1 MKVREKCDVYS
12 FGVLALKVL
21 MGSHPRTL
29 ISNLT
34 SLVDQ
39 KIQHKD
45 VLDPRLSPP
54 TTQKIADELTSIVN
68 LALWCLHADPQS
80 RPTMHVASEL
90 LQMQAGDV

>member
-1 MKVREKCDVYS
+1 MEVTEKCEVYS
-12 FGVLALKVL
+12 FGVLALEVL
-21 MGSHPRTL
+21 MGSHPGTL

-39 KIQHKD
+39 NIQLKD

-54 TTQKIADELTSIVN
+54 TTQKIADELTSTVN
-68 LALWCLHADPQS
+68 LALWGLHVDPQS

-90 LQMQAGDV
+90 LQMQAGDD